1 MDDYNVSVLSEAKNE
16 YSLRLVGILTPLILE
31 GVKSILK
38 EAWQLC
44 LENDEEVKYL
54 MTFQNFLSRVTK
66 WNQTIIDEETAR
78 ILSKSGCSYLEDL
91 LTCVHITQLK
101 ILTSIRVSQKQKKIE
116 LDIPRLTEFIH
127 KAYIK
132 CARKFYSNVY
142 LFEQKIPPLQYQK
155 NMRECETICKD
166 CILDVIRDNMPVE
179 HILRSYMDES
189 VEEEV
194 IEEEVPKTKE
204 ELVKEVAAN
213 EMKIKEEVQAMKNLI
228 KKGDAEEKDSVLI
241 KRDVKDASG
250 TSELAATTEPAVAE
264 PAAPPVVVKPAVA
277 PVAVPVAAKPAVAPV
292 AAKPA
297 VAPVAAKPAVAPVAT
312 PAAAST
318 DAELE
323 KEILPVLKV
332 ETAVTPKL
340 SGEPDIAKPPTSR
353 SATPSPRAT
362 PPILTPKRSLSFNDV
377 DKVFN
382 HDTLEENT
390 VSAPKTIERLE
401 EISKMRTAQR
411 KAEEEDE
418 KDEDAFKIS
427 DNDANIDL
435 DIVPL

>member
-16 YSLRLVGILTPLILE
+16 YSLRLVNILTPLILE
-31 GVKSILK
+31 GIKSILK

-78 ILSKSGCSYLEDL
+78 ILEKSGCSYLEDL

-116 LDIPRLTEFIH
+116 LNIPKLSEFIH
-127 KAYIK
+127 KTYIK

-166 CILDVIRDNMPVE
+166 CVLDVIRDNMPVE

-194 IEEEVPKTKE
+194 IEEDVQKTRE
-204 ELVKEVAAN
+204 ELAKEVTEN

-228 KKGDAEEKDSVLI
+228 KKE
-241 KRDVKDASG
+241 DVQDLSG
-250 TSELAATTEPAVAE
+250 TTEVVASAIAKKVEDVVKEPVAAEKPAAAPVAEKSTVAAAAPVAEKSTVAAAAPAVAE
-264 PAAPPVVVKPAVA
+264 KPAVIAAAPVAEKPAVA
-277 PVAVPVAAKPAVAPV
+277 AVAEKPAVAAV
-292 AAKPA
+292 AEKPA
-297 VAPVAAKPAVAPVAT
+297 VVAT
-312 PAAAST
+312 P
-318 DAELE
+318 
-323 KEILPVLKV
+323 VLKI
-332 ETAVTPKL
+332 ETAVTP
-340 SGEPDIAKPPTSR
+340 SSAPTSPQIKT
-353 SATPSPRAT
+353 SVSP
-362 PPILTPKRSLSFNDV
+362 LNRSLSFNDV
-377 DKVFN
+377 DKVFD
-382 HDTLEENT
+382 HETLEEKDI
-390 VSAPKTIERLE
+390 SAPKTIDRLE

-411 KAEEEDE
+411 KAEDEEE
-418 KDEDAFKIS
+418 DEDAFKIS
-427 DNDANIDL
+427 DADADIDL
-435 DIVPL
+435 GIVAL

>member
-16 YSLRLVGILTPLILE
+16 YSLRLVNILTPLILE
-31 GVKSILK
+31 GIKSILK

-78 ILSKSGCSYLEDL
+78 ILAKSGCSYLEDL

-116 LDIPRLTEFIH
+116 LDIPKLSEFIH
-127 KAYIK
+127 KTYIK

-166 CILDVIRDNMPVE
+166 CVLDVIRDNMPVE

-194 IEEEVPKTKE
+194 IEEEVPKTQE
-204 ELVKEVAAN
+204 EIA
-213 EMKIKEEVQAMKNLI
+213 KEEVETELKIKKEVQDMKNLI
-228 KKGDAEEKDSVLI
+228 KKGDVQDI
-241 KRDVKDASG
+241 SG
-250 TSELAATTEPAVAE
+250 TSEAVAPAAAEEPVAAEKPASVAAAAPVAEKPAAAAVAENPAAPAAVAEKPAAPAVAE
-264 PAAPPVVVKPAVA
+264 KPAV
-277 PVAVPVAAKPAVAPV
+277 VAA
-292 AAKPA
+292 
-297 VAPVAAKPAVAPVAT
+297 
-312 PAAAST
+312 
-318 DAELE
+318 
-323 KEILPVLKV
+323 PVLKV
-332 ETAVTPKL
+332 ETAVTP
-340 SGEPDIAKPPTSR
+340 SSAPTSPQIKT
-353 SATPSPRAT
+353 SVSP
-362 PPILTPKRSLSFNDV
+362 LNRSLSFNDV
-377 DKVFN
+377 DKVFD
-382 HDTLEENT
+382 HETLEEKA
-390 VSAPKTIERLE
+390 VSAPKTIDRLE

-411 KAEEEDE
+411 KAEDEEE
-418 KDEDAFKIS
+418 DEDAFKIS
-427 DNDANIDL
+427 DADADIDL
-435 DIVPL
+435 GIVAL

>member
-31 GVKSILK
+31 GIKSILK
-38 EAWQLC
+38 EAWEVC

-78 ILSKSGCSYLEDL
+78 ILTKSGCTYLEDL

-116 LDIPRLTEFIH
+116 LDIPKLTGFVH
-127 KAYIK
+127 KSYIK

-179 HILRSYMDES
+179 HILRSYMDEC
-189 VEEEV
+189 
-194 IEEEVPKTKE
+194 IEEEIIEEDVAKTKE
-204 ELVKEVAAN
+204 EIMKEQKDG
-213 EMKIKEEVQAMKNLI
+213 ETKINEEVQAMKNLI
-228 KKGDAEEKDSVLI
+228 KKEKDADVSGNTVTLVPGSV
-241 KRDVKDASG
+241 
-250 TSELAATTEPAVAE
+250 AATPE
-264 PAAPPVVVKPAVA
+264 AP
-277 PVAVPVAAKPAVAPV
+277 
-292 AAKPA
+292 
-297 VAPVAAKPAVAPVAT
+297 AT
-312 PAAAST
+312 PAAAATPATPVVVATPATPAAAVATPETPAVVVATPETPTVVVETPEAPTVVVETPEAPTVVVETPKTPSSPVSLAPMTSDAT
-318 DAELE
+318 DEVP
-323 KEILPVLKV
+323 PVLTV
-332 ETAVTPKL
+332 ETP
-340 SGEPDIAKPPTSR
+340 
-353 SATPSPRAT
+353 
-362 PPILTPKRSLSFNDV
+362 RSLSFNDM

-382 HDTLEENT
+382 RDTLEEQE
-390 VSAPKTIERLE
+390 VAAPKTIDRLE

-411 KAEEEDE
+411 KAEEENE
-418 KDEDAFKIS
+418 DEDDDENIKIS
-427 DNDANIDL
+427 GEDANIEL
-435 DIVPL
+435 DILSL

>member
-16 YSLRLVGILTPLILE
+16 YSLRLVGILTPLLLE
-31 GVKSILK
+31 GIKSILR

-66 WNQTIIDEETAR
+66 WNQTIIEEETAR
-78 ILSKSGCSYLEDL
+78 ILAKSGCSYLEDL

-116 LDIPRLTEFIH
+116 LDIPKLSEFIH

-194 IEEEVPKTKE
+194 IEEDVPKTKE
-204 ELVKEVAAN
+204 ELAKEEKEAELNIKKEV
-213 EMKIKEEVQAMKNLI
+213 QDMKNLI
-228 KKGDAEEKDSVLI
+228 KKDNTESTDSEMV
-241 KRDVKDASG
+241 KTTVKDVSG
-250 TSELAATTEPAVAE
+250 TPEADT
-264 PAAPPVVVKPAVA
+264 
-277 PVAVPVAAKPAVAPV
+277 
-292 AAKPA
+292 
-297 VAPVAAKPAVAPVAT
+297 AVAPVAT
-312 PAAAST
+312 LATPPAAAAAAAAVVPAAAPVVTPVATPVVTPAAAATKVAADPSVET
-318 DAELE
+318 KPKQE
-323 KEILPVLKV
+323 KTPVLKV
-332 ETAVTPKL
+332 ETAVTTPQ
-340 SGEPDIAKPPTSR
+340 SVASTASTSTPPPEIPV
-353 SATPSPRAT
+353 ATPTLATPAIPSPRN
-362 PPILTPKRSLSFNDV
+362 LSFNDV

-382 HDTLEENT
+382 RDTLEEKSVT
-390 VSAPKTIERLE
+390 APKNIERLE

-411 KAEEEDE
+411 KAEEEE
-418 KDEDAFKIS
+418 DEDAFKIS
-427 DNDANIDL
+427 DDDANY
-435 DIVPL
+435 

>member
-16 YSLRLVGILTPLILE
+16 YSLRLVNILTPLILE
-31 GVKSILK
+31 GIKSILK

-78 ILSKSGCSYLEDL
+78 ILAKSGCSYLEDL

-116 LDIPRLTEFIH
+116 LDIPKLSEFIH

-166 CILDVIRDNMPVE
+166 CVLDVIRDNMPVE

-194 IEEEVPKTKE
+194 IEEEVPKTQE
-204 ELVKEVAAN
+204 EIA
-213 EMKIKEEVQAMKNLI
+213 KEEVETELKIKKEVQDMKNLI
-228 KKGDAEEKDSVLI
+228 KKGDVQDI
-241 KRDVKDASG
+241 SG
-250 TSELAATTEPAVAE
+250 TSEAVAPAAAEEPVAAEKPASVAAAAVAEKPAAATAAPAVAE
-264 PAAPPVVVKPAVA
+264 KAAATAAPAVAEKPAAPAAAPAAAVAEQPDTPAVVAEQSATPVAEKPAV
-277 PVAVPVAAKPAVAPV
+277 
-292 AAKPA
+292 
-297 VAPVAAKPAVAPVAT
+297 VAT
-312 PAAAST
+312 
-318 DAELE
+318 
-323 KEILPVLKV
+323 PVLKV
-332 ETAVTPKL
+332 ETAVTP
-340 SGEPDIAKPPTSR
+340 SSAPTSPQIK
-353 SATPSPRAT
+353 TPVSP
-362 PPILTPKRSLSFNDV
+362 LKRSLSFNDV

-382 HDTLEENT
+382 HETLEEKA
-390 VSAPKTIERLE
+390 VSAPKTIDRLE

-411 KAEEEDE
+411 KAEDEEE
-418 KDEDAFKIS
+418 DEDAFKIS
-427 DNDANIDL
+427 DADADIDL
-435 DIVPL
+435 GIVAL

>member
-31 GVKSILK
+31 GIKSILK

-78 ILSKSGCSYLEDL
+78 ILSKSGCPYLEDL

-116 LDIPRLTEFIH
+116 LDIPKLTEFIH

-166 CILDVIRDNMPVE
+166 CILNVIRDNMPVE

-204 ELVKEVAAN
+204 ELVKEVEEN
-213 EMKIKEEVQAMKNLI
+213 EMKIQEEVQAMKNLI
-228 KKGDAEEKDSVLI
+228 KKGDAEEKDPVLI

-250 TSELAATTEPAVAE
+250 TSELAAASATSTAT
-264 PAAPPVVVKPAVA
+264 
-277 PVAVPVAAKPAVAPV
+277 PVAAKPAVAPV

-297 VAPVAAKPAVAPVAT
+297 VAPVVTKPAVCPCCC
-312 PAAAST
+312 
-318 DAELE
+318 
-323 KEILPVLKV
+323 
-332 ETAVTPKL
+332 
-340 SGEPDIAKPPTSR
+340 
-353 SATPSPRAT
+353 
-362 PPILTPKRSLSFNDV
+362 
-377 DKVFN
+377 
-382 HDTLEENT
+382 
-390 VSAPKTIERLE
+390 
-401 EISKMRTAQR
+401 
-411 KAEEEDE
+411 
-418 KDEDAFKIS
+418 
-427 DNDANIDL
+427 
-435 DIVPL
+435 

>member
-16 YSLRLVGILTPLILE
+16 YSLRLVNILTPLILE
-31 GVKSILK
+31 GIKSILK

-78 ILSKSGCSYLEDL
+78 ILAKSGCSYLEDL

-116 LDIPRLTEFIH
+116 LDIPKLSEFIH
-127 KAYIK
+127 KTYIK

-166 CILDVIRDNMPVE
+166 CVLDVIRDNMPVE

-194 IEEEVPKTKE
+194 IEEEVPKTQE
-204 ELVKEVAAN
+204 EIA
-213 EMKIKEEVQAMKNLI
+213 KEEVKAELKIKKEVQDMKNLI
-228 KKGDAEEKDSVLI
+228 KKGD
-241 KRDVKDASG
+241 VKDISG
-250 TSELAATTEPAVAE
+250 TSEV
-264 PAAPPVVVKPAVA
+264 
-277 PVAVPVAAKPAVAPV
+277 VAPV
-292 AAKPA
+292 AAEEPVAAEKPASVAAAAVAEKPAAATAAPAVAEKAAATAAPAVAEKPAAAAAAPVAEKPAAAAPAPVTEKPAAPAAVAEKPA
-297 VAPVAAKPAVAPVAT
+297 VDAT
-312 PAAAST
+312 
-318 DAELE
+318 
-323 KEILPVLKV
+323 PVLKV
-332 ETAVTPKL
+332 ETAVTP
-340 SGEPDIAKPPTSR
+340 SSAPTSPQIK
-353 SATPSPRAT
+353 TPVSP
-362 PPILTPKRSLSFNDV
+362 LKRSLSFNDV
-377 DKVFN
+377 DKVFD
-382 HDTLEENT
+382 HETLEEKA
-390 VSAPKTIERLE
+390 VSAPKTIDRLE

-411 KAEEEDE
+411 KAEDEEEDE
-418 KDEDAFKIS
+418 DSFKIS
-427 DNDANIDL
+427 DADADIDL
-435 DIVPL
+435 GIVAL